1 MDEWNPSHLREAPS
15 GPPGPRSVLGAF
27 GYMLVV
33 AGVLA
38 CVAGLAQLFVAR
50 PAVDIHVDCQLVL
63 ETAPDTLALV
73 LAEPRGTPDCLPYWR
88 AKLRAAG
95 FTPAADSTPAEV
107 AP

>member
-1 MDEWNPSHLREAPS
+1 MKDWNPEELGAKPS
-15 GPPGPRSVLGAF
+15 GP
-27 GYMLVV
+27 
-33 AGVLA
+33 GVLPLITMGLLGMA
-38 CVAGLAQLFVAR
+38 LGGLVAANSADQRTATE
-50 PAVDIHVDCQLVL
+50 IHVDCQVVL

-73 LAEPRGTPDCLPYWR
+73 LGDPRGTPDCLPYWR